1 MKIGI
6 LALQGD
12 YLKHE
17 QLVLKLGWDCVR
29 VRYKKDF
36 SSLNGLIIPG
46 GESTT
51 LTKLLEAT
59 GLFISLKEFAET
71 HPILGTCAGL
81 ILMSGES
88 SDTRVGSLGLLNIK
102 VERNAFGRQIH
113 SFTANLDMTGN
124 DHIIQGT
131 FIRAPKISRIGTN
144 IDVLAKLDGKP
155 VAVRQGIHIGLTFHP
170 ELNNEPIFHTL
181 AFLSPNKK
189 NNHSNF
195 VMNHVH

>member
-6 LALQGD
+6 LGLQGD

-17 QLVLKLGWDCVR
+17 QLILKLGWDCVR

-36 SSLNGLIIPG
+36 SSLDGLIIPG

-51 LTKLLEAT
+51 LTKLLKAT
-59 GLFISLKEFAET
+59 GLFVPLKEFAET

-81 ILMSGES
+81 ILMSSES
-88 SDTRVGSLGLLNIK
+88 SDDRVSLLGLLNIK

-113 SFTANLDMTGN
+113 SFTAKLDMAES
-124 DHIIQGT
+124 DRIIQGT
-131 FIRAPKISRIGTN
+131 FIRAPKISQLGEN
-144 IDVLAKLDGKP
+144 VEVLAKLDDEP
-155 VAVRQGIHIGLTFHP
+155 VAVRQGNHIGLAFHP

-181 AFLSPNKK
+181 AFLTPNKK

>member
-17 QLVLKLGWDCVR
+17 QIVLKLGWDCVR

-36 SSLNGLIIPG
+36 SSLDGLIIPG

-51 LTKLLEAT
+51 LTKLLKAT
-59 GLFISLKEFAET
+59 GLFVPLKEFAET

-81 ILMSGES
+81 ILMSSES
-88 SDTRVGSLGLLNIK
+88 SDTRVSPLGLLNIK

-113 SFTANLDMTGN
+113 SFTAKLDMAES
-124 DHIIQGT
+124 DRIIQGT
-131 FIRAPKISRIGTN
+131 FIRAPKVSQLGEN
-144 IDVLAKLDGKP
+144 VEVLAKLDDEP
-155 VAVRQGIHIGLTFHP
+155 VAVRQGNHIGLAFHP
-170 ELNNEPIFHTL
+170 ELNNEPIFHTM
-181 AFLSPNKK
+181 AFSSPDKK
-189 NNHSNF
+189 MNHSTF
-195 VMNHVH
+195 VMHHAH

>member
-1 MKIGI
+1 MRIGI

-17 QLVLKLGWDCVR
+17 QLILKLGWDCIR

-36 SSLNGLIIPG
+36 SFLDGLIIPG

-102 VERNAFGRQIH
+102 VDRNAFGRQIH

>member
-29 VRYKKDF
+29 VRYEKDF

-51 LTKLLEAT
+51 LTKLLKAT
-59 GLFISLKEFAET
+59 GLFVPLKEFAET

-81 ILMSGES
+81 ILMSSES
-88 SDTRVGSLGLLNIK
+88 SDRRVSPLGLLNIK

-113 SFTANLDMTGN
+113 SFTAKLDMAES
-124 DHIIQGT
+124 DRIIQGT
-131 FIRAPKISRIGTN
+131 FIRAPKISQLGEN
-144 IDVLAKLDGKP
+144 VDVLAKFDDEP
-155 VAVRQGIHIGLTFHP
+155 VAVRQGNHIGLAFHP
-170 ELNNEPIFHTL
+170 ELNNETIFHTM
-181 AFLSPNKK
+181 AFSPPDKK
-189 NNHSNF
+189 MNHSTF
-195 VMNHVH
+195 VMNHAH